1 MTFLCVFIWMIKR
14 LVAHKLL
21 LMLPKSD
28 SAPKISI
35 IAMSSLIFFSSE
47 KLEKQIMIHWS
58 KFIYR

>member
-35 IAMSSLIFFSSE
+35 IAMSSLIFFFRKTRETNNDSLV
-47 KLEKQIMIHWS
+47 KIHL
-58 KFIYR
+58 